1 MSIQPDPAAAGASDL
16 LAGPPARYGAVVT
29 TTRRGLLQGAAAL
42 LAASCGREAPGAKPP
57 EAEVVVFAA
66 ASLRDVL
73 TTIAGDFR
81 REHPGV
87 DVRLSFAGSQE
98 LRVQIEHGAPADVFI
113 SADER
118 HMHALH
124 GAGRV
129 GEPVVIARNEPVV
142 VVGRTTGDAIRSFAD
157 LPSAARLVIGT
168 AEVPIGRYTGQI
180 LDRAAATQG
189 ADFRA
194 RVEARVVSR
203 ELDVRQVLAKVVMG
217 EADAGIVYRTDALGA
232 GDAVRVVPIP
242 AAMNVVAT
250 YPAAIVEGAAHPT
263 LARAWIER
271 LRSEGGQGTL
281 RRAGFAP
288 P

>member
-1 MSIQPDPAAAGASDL
+1 MVS
-16 LAGPPARYGAVVT
+16 
-29 TTRRGLLQGAAAL
+29 TTRRGLLRGAVAL
-42 LAASCGREAPGAKPP
+42 LVSSCGGEVPGTEARET
-57 EAEVVVFAA
+57 ELVLFAA

-73 TTIAGDFR
+73 TSIAGDFR

-98 LRVQIEHGAPADVFI
+98 LRAQIEHGAPADVFV

-118 HMHALH
+118 HMSALRE
-124 GAGRV
+124 AGRV

-142 VVGRTTGDAIRSFAD
+142 VVGRAPGDAIPAFGD
-157 LPSAARLVIGT
+157 LPAARRLVIG
-168 AEVPIGRYTGQI
+168 APEVPIGRYTAQI
-180 LDRAAATQG
+180 LDRAAGLHG
-189 ADFRA
+189 ADFRV

-217 EADAGIVYRTDALGA
+217 EADAGIVYRTDAISA

-242 AAMNVVAT
+242 EAINVVAT
-250 YPAAIVEGAAHPT
+250 YPAAIVEGAAHPA
-263 LARAWIER
+263 LARAWLDR
-271 LRSEGGQGTL
+271 LLSGPGQASL
-281 RRAGFAP
+281 RAAGFAP